1 MNDLTP
7 IEIET
12 GRRAERFAV
21 PHLARRRN
29 LAVLAGIVALV
40 AAWLLL
46 GAEDGAAPAAAPPN
60 VTVAAPLQ
68 REITEWDEFIGR
80 FEASRSVEIRP
91 RVSGQ
96 ITAVHF
102 RDGQFVHAGQ
112 PLFTIDRR
120 PYAAALGEAQA
131 DVAAA
136 RSELALART
145 ELDRAQ
151 RLVEFDAVSGS
162 EIDRLRARVQAA
174 SAGLAAAQ
182 ARVNSRVLDVQ
193 FATVRAP
200 MSGRISDRRV
210 DPGNLVSAGD
220 GGSGTLLT
228 TINAVDPIYFTFEG
242 SEALFLK
249 ARRNEA
255 GEGTPVE
262 VRLQDEADYT
272 HRGRLDFT
280 DNGLDPRS
288 GTIRARAVFANPEL
302 FLTPGMFGKMRL
314 ASGGTTRALLV
325 PDSAVQT
332 DQARKILLVV
342 GKDGTVAAKPVE
354 LGPVV
359 DGLRVVRSGL
369 LPSDRVII
377 VGTQMAAP
385 GSKVQPKAGR
395 IVADEHVATSTYA
408 PPVAGQ
414 ATFVN

>member
-7 IEIET
+7 FET
-12 GRRAERFAV
+12 HTSEAVSRRER
-21 PHLARRRN
+21 PPLNRRR
-29 LAVLAGIVALV
+29 LAVALV
-40 AAWLLL
+40 GLAAL
-46 GAEDGAAPAAAPPN
+46 GGAWFLIGESNPTPAAMPVPV
-60 VTVAAPLQ
+60 VTVATPLQ
-68 REITEWDEFIGR
+68 REVTEWDEFIGR

-91 RVSGQ
+91 RVSGEV
-96 ITAVHF
+96 TAVHF
-102 RDGQFVHAGQ
+102 RDGEFVRASQ

-131 DVAAA
+131 DVTAA

-145 ELDRAQ
+145 ELDRAS
-151 RLVEFDAVSGS
+151 RLVEYEAVSEG
-162 EIDRLRARVQAA
+162 EVDRLRARVQAA
-174 SAGLAAAQ
+174 SARLEAAQ
-182 ARVNSRVLDVQ
+182 ARVNSRSLDLQ

-200 MSGRISDRRV
+200 MSGRVSDRRV

-228 TINAVDPIYFTFEG
+228 TINALDPIHFTFEG

-255 GEGTPVE
+255 GEGTAVE
-262 VRLQDEADYT
+262 VRLQDEAQHR

-280 DNGLDPRS
+280 DNALDPRS
-288 GTIRARAVFANPEL
+288 GTIRTRAVFANPDG
-302 FLTPGMFGKMRL
+302 FLTPGMFGNLRL
-314 ASGGTTRALLV
+314 ASGGTGQALLV
-325 PDSAVQT
+325 PDTAVQT

-342 GKDGTVAAKPVE
+342 TRDGTVAAKPVE

-369 LPSDRVII
+369 QPSDRVVIT
-377 VGTQMAAP
+377 GTQAAMP
-385 GSKVQPKAGR
+385 GTRVRVEAGR
-395 IVADEHVATSTYA
+395 IAPDRSAPPPAYS

-414 ATFVN
+414 ATLAN

>member
-7 IEIET
+7 IEIDTSEAVVHRE
-12 GRRAERFAV
+12 RR
-21 PHLARRRN
+21 PLNRRR
-29 LAVLAGIVALV
+29 LAVAIAGLAALGG
-40 AAWLLL
+40 AWFLL
-46 GAEDGAAPAAAPPN
+46 GAADQAPPAPPIPV

-68 REITEWDEFIGR
+68 RTVTEWDEFIGR

-91 RVSGQ
+91 RVSGE

-102 RDGQFVHAGQ
+102 RDGQFVRAGQ

-120 PYAAALGEAQA
+120 PYAAALGEAEA

-145 ELDRAQ
+145 ELDRAS
-151 RLVEFDAVSGS
+151 RLVEYEAVSDG
-162 EIDRLRARVQAA
+162 EVDRLRARVQAA
-174 SAGLAAAQ
+174 SARLAAAQ
-182 ARVNSRVLDVQ
+182 ARVNSRSLDVQ

-200 MSGRISDRRV
+200 MSGRVSDRRV

-228 TINAVDPIYFTFEG
+228 TINALDPIHFTFEG

-255 GEGTPVE
+255 GEGTLVE
-262 VRLQDEADYT
+262 VRLQDEAEHR
-272 HRGRLDFT
+272 HRGRVDFT

-288 GTIRARAVFANPEL
+288 GTIRARAVFPNPDS
-302 FLTPGMFGKMRL
+302 FLTPGMFGSLRL
-314 ASGGTTRALLV
+314 ASGGTRQALLV
-325 PDSAVQT
+325 PDTAVQT

-342 GKDGTVAAKPVE
+342 TRDGTVATKPVE
-354 LGPVV
+354 LGPVI

-369 LPSDRVII
+369 EPTDRVVIT
-377 VGTQMAAP
+377 GTQAAMP
-385 GSKVQPKAGR
+385 GSKVRAEAGR
-395 IVADEHVATSTYA
+395 ITPARNAPRPTYA

-414 ATFVN
+414 ATFAN